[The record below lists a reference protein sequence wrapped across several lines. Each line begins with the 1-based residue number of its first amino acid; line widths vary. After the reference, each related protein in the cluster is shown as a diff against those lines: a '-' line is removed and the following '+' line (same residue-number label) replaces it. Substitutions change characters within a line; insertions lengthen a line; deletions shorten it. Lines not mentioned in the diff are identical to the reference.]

1 MDISYYKQ
9 LADDVHQFIVSTSE
23 DNHLPRD
30 CGNGRFLN
38 MVEIHTLELISV
50 RPGIC
55 VTEVAKV
62 WNRTLAAASKNVNRL
77 CEKGYVE
84 KRKHPGNDK
93 TVHLYPTEAGMELA
107 RDHMQS
113 DRKQLSDVMDILSKK
128 HTDEELQTFHRV
140 LLTGIDIYNDHYRI
154 SRHP

>member
-1 MDISYYKQ
+1 MDMSYYMK
-9 LADDVHQFIVSTSE
+9 LMEDVHRFIVYTSE
-23 DNHLPRD
+23 DNYLPRD
-30 CGNGRFLN
+30 HGYGRFLN
-38 MVEIHTLELISV
+38 MVEIHTLELIV
-50 RPGIC
+50 QHPGIC

-93 TVHLYPTEAGMELA
+93 TVHLYPTEIGLELA
-107 RDHMQS
+107 QDHMRN
-113 DRKQLSDVMDILSKK
+113 DRKRLSNVMDILSEKY
-128 HTDEELQTFHRV
+128 TEEMKIFHKI